1 MKRIGFV
8 SVLVLALSL
17 TACTNSD
24 RKPVFP
30 VQGKVIYRGKPAT
43 GARVIFHPQDEDGP
57 QSPRPSADV
66 QPDGSFRLSTYVS
79 QDGAPPGRYAV
90 TIFWPSATRIVD
102 TENAGPDQ
110 LQGRYSNHK
119 TTPIRVEIMAGANV
133 LETFKLE

>member
-1 MKRIGFV
+1 MKRVGFV
-8 SVLVLALSL
+8 SVLVFALFL

-43 GARVIFHPQDEDGP
+43 GARVIFHPQDENGR
-57 QSPRPSADV
+57 QSPRPSAEV
-66 QPDGSFRLSTYVS
+66 HPDGTFRLSTYVS

-90 TIFWPSATRIVD
+90 TIFWASAARIVD

-110 LQGRYSNHK
+110 LHGRYSNHK
-119 TTPIRVEIMAGANV
+119 TTPIRVEIVAGANV
-133 LETFKLE
+133 LDTFKLE

>member
-1 MKRIGFV
+1 MKQVGFV
-8 SVLVLALSL
+8 PGFVLALFL

-43 GARVIFHPQDEDGP
+43 GARVIFHPQDENGP
-57 QSPRPSADV
+57 QSPRPSAEV

-90 TIFWPSATRIVD
+90 TIFWPSAARIAD

-110 LQGRYSNHK
+110 LHGRYSNHK
-119 TTPIRVEIMAGANV
+119 TTPIRVEIVAGANV
-133 LETFKLE
+133 LDTFKLQ

>member
-1 MKRIGFV
+1 MKRVGFV
-8 SVLVLALSL
+8 SVLVFALFL

-43 GARVIFHPQDEDGP
+43 GARVIFHPHDENAP
-57 QSPRPSADV
+57 QSPRPSAEV

-79 QDGAPPGRYAV
+79 QDGASPGRYAV
-90 TIFWPSATRIVD
+90 TIFWPSAARIED

-110 LQGRYSNHK
+110 LHGRYSNYK
-119 TTPIRVEIMAGANV
+119 TTPIRVEILAGANA
-133 LETFKLE
+133 LDTFKLH